1 MCAEFNRITYG
12 NIQKSMQE
20 YKVGREKATT
30 KNYFRYEGKLYPVM
44 NIVKVAIEHNDKI
57 THNTLYDDFSS
68 CKNTLNRLLDNQI
81 VFYKL
86 EEV

>member
-12 NIQKSMQE
+12 NIQKSMEE
-20 YKVGREKATT
+20 YRLGRESANT

-44 NIVKVAIEHNDKI
+44 NIVKVAIEYNDKI
-57 THNTLYDDFSS
+57 TNNTLYNNFSC
-68 CKNTLNRLLDNQI
+68 CKNTLNILLDNQI